1 MTLKIL
7 NLQLIQEL
15 KECSFVENPTMEARL
30 ILSWLLKKSLS
41 SFLLMSQEMCIDCE
55 VEKAAVAAVNGNAYD
70 VMSLA
75 SVISSFIFAKVAIN
89 FITLQG

>member
-1 MTLKIL
+1 MIADVKMVLCGEIPAYT
-7 NLQLIQEL
+7 
-15 KECSFVENPTMEARL
+15 A
-30 ILSWLLKKSLS
+30 
-41 SFLLMSQEMCIDCE
+41 
-55 VEKAAVAAVNGNAYD
+55 AAVAAVNGNAYD

>member
-1 MTLKIL
+1 MIL
-7 NLQLIQEL
+7 ITSMIADMKMVLCGEI
-15 KECSFVENPTMEARL
+15 PAYTA
-30 ILSWLLKKSLS
+30 
-41 SFLLMSQEMCIDCE
+41 
-55 VEKAAVAAVNGNAYD
+55 AAVAAINGNAYD

>member
-1 MTLKIL
+1 MLMTSKIAGT
-7 NLQLIQEL
+7 
-15 KECSFVENPTMEARL
+15 KMEFCGEIPAYTA
-30 ILSWLLKKSLS
+30 
-41 SFLLMSQEMCIDCE
+41 
-55 VEKAAVAAVNGNAYD
+55 AAVAAVNGNAYD